1 MYLEII
7 LLLYQIILKFLSK
20 LFSFINNG
28 FFVDINTVVTA
39 WIFYDNYCLVV
50 RALAIGLGSNPETI

>member
-7 LLLYQIILKFLSK
+7 ILLYQNIPIFLSK
-20 LFSFINNG
+20 LFSLINNG
-28 FFVDINTVVTA
+28 FFVAINTVVTA
-39 WIFYDNYCLVV
+39 WIFYDNCCLVV